1 MNTKLKKI
9 AKTVAVGIFF
19 MALFFNVKF
28 SLTDPF
34 INIDNAAIAQT
45 TSSSGGGGGVTC
57 PRWPATGNCHTMKTK
72 YENGMICFYCEFT
85 GYEFEYCSI

>member
-9 AKTVAVGIFF
+9 ARTAAVGIFF
-19 MALFFNVKF
+19 IALFLNVKL

-45 TSSSGGGGGVTC
+45 SSLNIQCYSILEGFDGQSVAC
-57 PRWPATGNCHTMKTK
+57 SPCYLATGIPPWYHFGSQCTPN
-72 YENGMICFYCEFT
+72 Y
-85 GYEFEYCSI
+85 

>member
-19 MALFFNVKF
+19 LALFLNVKL

-34 INIDNAAIAQT
+34 VTLSNDALAQ
-45 TSSSGGGGGVTC
+45 SSSSSSSLPYSVCCQSISSGCFTRDGSYFFPDDYVYYGQFC
-57 PRWPATGNCHTMKTK
+57 P
-72 YENGMICFYCEFT
+72 
-85 GYEFEYCSI
+85 